1 MSYIQKRYHV
11 EFDLVDESGDPE
23 SEILEV
29 VKESLD
35 MTGLLVD
42 PDSVTVAPVGQEKD
56 DASHS

>member
-42 PDSVTVAPVGQEKD
+42 LDSVTVAPVGQEKD
-56 DASHS
+56 DASPS